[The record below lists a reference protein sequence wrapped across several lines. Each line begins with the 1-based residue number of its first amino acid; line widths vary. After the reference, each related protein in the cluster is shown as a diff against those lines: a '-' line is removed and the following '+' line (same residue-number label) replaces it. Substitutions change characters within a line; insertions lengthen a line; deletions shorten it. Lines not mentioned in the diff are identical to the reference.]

1 MSQRAAD
8 PDRIGAGGGSL
19 GSADRR
25 RAGREL
31 GRHPDVRPV
40 PLLQQARGLNAS
52 CTTSSDPPRN
62 PWKTRGAGSGSMAI
76 RDPGRERAN
85 REVCAARP
93 VQTHTNSNWYTV
105 PPRKPLT
112 MARILVTGATG
123 FIGTHLTRRLVEL
136 GHAVRCLVRPTSN
149 REPLSDLDIEW
160 IPGDL
165 SDPIGL
171 ARAMRG
177 IDRVFHLGGL
187 TGAYHRSALMRVNGQ
202 GSAHVAWACA
212 AQPTPPELIFV
223 SSVAAAGPAPDNR
236 PRTEQDPARPVS
248 HYGRSKRAGELA
260 VERFADR
267 VPITIVRPGIV
278 FGEYG
283 GEMVLMFRCVYRFRI
298 HAVPG
303 LKPFP
308 LSVIYVADL
317 VDLLLSAAERGRR
330 LAPGGSGPVAGQGYY
345 FACLPECPD
354 YLQFGRLLQQAMECS
369 GVLYLYFPEPF
380 PWLVGGVH
388 ELWDRLRG
396 VTTNLNLD
404 KIREA
409 MAGSWACS
417 CAAAQRDL
425 TFRPG
430 RPLLEQLRA
439 TADWYRQHGWL

>member
-1 MSQRAAD
+1 M
-8 PDRIGAGGGSL
+8 
-19 GSADRR
+19 
-25 RAGREL
+25 
-31 GRHPDVRPV
+31 V
-40 PLLQQARGLNAS
+40 
-52 CTTSSDPPRN
+52 
-62 PWKTRGAGSGSMAI
+62 I
-76 RDPGRERAN
+76 RDRERESAEHAIGPE
-85 REVCAARP
+85 RLSGGRP
-93 VQTHTNSNWYTV
+93 DSHGYTATE
-105 PPRKPLT
+105 KQALT
-112 MARILVTGATG
+112 MASILVTGATG

-136 GHAVRCLVRPTSN
+136 GHAVRCLVRQKSN
-149 REPLSDLDIEW
+149 RAPLSDLDIEW

-165 SDPIGL
+165 SDPLGL

-177 IDRVFHLGGL
+177 VDRVFHLGGL
-187 TGAYHRSALMRVNGQ
+187 TSAFRRSALMRVNGQ

-212 AQPTPPELIFV
+212 AQPSPPELIFV
-223 SSVAAAGPAPDNR
+223 SSVAAAGPAPDHR

-248 HYGRSKRAGELA
+248 NYGRSKRAGELA
-260 VERFADR
+260 VEQFADR

-283 GEMVLMFRCVYRFRI
+283 REMVLMFRYVYRFRT

-317 VDLLLSAAERGRR
+317 VDLLLSAADRGRR
-330 LAPGGSGPVAGQGYY
+330 LAPGGSAAVAGQGYY

-354 YLQFGRLLQQAMECS
+354 YLQFGRLLQQAMERS
-369 GVLYLYFPEPF
+369 AVLYLYFPEPF

-425 TFRPG
+425 AFQPG
-430 RPLLEQLRA
+430 QPLVEQLRA
-439 TADWYRQHGWL
+439 TANWYRQHGWL